1 LGRLTLNSRLTLSSG
16 HGVLGLLTVVI
27 VVFCAPYAC
36 QPHRLHQ
43 PLHGALGH
51 LDPFAAQLVPD
62 LARAIEAE
70 AGSMNTPDV
79 VSDYVVTSG
88 PGRTLARV
96 GEARGM
102 FVPGGRGDPQ
112 FAADRLDTQFLVMI
126 ADERHHHL
134 PWRSSAQASLEAVPL
149 CLRPAQNMP
158 TPCAGSR
165 WHGEVPS
172 PRVR

>member
-1 LGRLTLNSRLTLSSG
+1 M
-16 HGVLGLLTVVI
+16 VI

-36 QPHRLHQ
+36 QPHRPHQ

-51 LDPFAAQLVPD
+51 LDPFAAPSRRSWCQNLRVF
-62 LARAIEAE
+62 IEAE

-102 FVPGGRGDPQ
+102 FVPGGRGDRQ

-126 ADERHHHL
+126 ADE
-134 PWRSSAQASLEAVPL
+134 
-149 CLRPAQNMP
+149 
-158 TPCAGSR
+158 
-165 WHGEVPS
+165 
-172 PRVR
+172 